1 MLFSIQ
7 YTKSD
12 NKTSEIV
19 RASLK
24 TILIIAG
31 TRPEIIKTA
40 PVVIKALKRNDVK
53 VIYCLTGQHK
63 TMAMEALS
71 IFGIQ
76 PDADLA
82 IMRPNQTLNDIAASV
97 FEKIPK
103 IFEKTK
109 PDIVMV
115 QGDTTTAAMV
125 AIAAFNLKIPIA
137 HIEAGLRTFNLNA
150 PYPEEAN
157 RRIISIVSSYNF
169 CPTEYSRE
177 NLRKEGI
184 AEDTI
189 SVVGNTVVDALEL
202 IKAKY
207 TLDSIKK
214 VNPDVRTPFVL
225 ITAHRRE
232 SFGGG
237 FENICTAI
245 KKCAESFPNH
255 QFIYPV
261 HLNPNVKEPVHKL
274 LNHIPN
280 VKLIPPVPYLELLT
294 LLNNCELVLTDSGGI
309 QEEAPSFGKYC
320 IVMREVTERME
331 SVNLEMSEL
340 VGTDIEKICK
350 SVKRTIEGEN
360 KFNIHQNPYGDDHA
374 SERILDI
381 LMRCKSTNSVDQ

>member
-1 MLFSIQ
+1 M
-7 YTKSD
+7 
-12 NKTSEIV
+12 
-19 RASLK
+19 K

-31 TRPEIIKTA
+31 TRPEIIKTV
-40 PVVIKALKRNDVK
+40 PVVSEARKRNDAK

-63 TMAMEALS
+63 TMALEALS

-76 PDADLA
+76 PDADLG
-82 IMRPNQTLNDIAASV
+82 IMRPSQTLNDIAASV

-103 IFEKTK
+103 IFNQTK
-109 PDIVMV
+109 PDVVMV

-125 AIAAFNLKIPIA
+125 AFAAFNMKIPVA
-137 HIEAGLRTFNLNA
+137 HIEAGLRTFNLSA

-157 RRIISIVSSYNF
+157 RRLIGIVSSYNL
-169 CPTEYSRE
+169 CPTEFSRE
-177 NLRKEGI
+177 NLRKEGA
-184 AEDTI
+184 AENTL

-202 IKAKY
+202 IKSKY
-207 TLDSIKK
+207 PLNDLKK
-214 VNPDVRTPFVL
+214 VHPDVRTPFIL

-261 HLNPNVKEPVHKL
+261 HLNPNVKGPVHQL
-274 LNHIPN
+274 LNGIPN

-294 LLNNCELVLTDSGGI
+294 LLKKCELVLTDSGGI
-309 QEEAPSFGKYC
+309 QEEAPSFGKHC

-331 SVNLEMSEL
+331 SVNLGMSEL

-350 SVKRTIEGEN
+350 SVQRTIEG
-360 KFNIHQNPYGDDHA
+360 KMKYDIHQNPYGDGHT

-381 LMRCKSTNSVDQ
+381 VMKQ